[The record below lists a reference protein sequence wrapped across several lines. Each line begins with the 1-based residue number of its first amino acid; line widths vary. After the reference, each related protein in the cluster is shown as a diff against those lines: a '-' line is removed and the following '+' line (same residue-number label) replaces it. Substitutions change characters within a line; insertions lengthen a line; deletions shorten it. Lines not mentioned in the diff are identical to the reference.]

1 MFCVVASAVFLAMSI
16 GACSGGHEKASVTTT
31 TTVSP
36 AIAAGEN
43 LQSLIITAPVGFA
56 EDQTSGADGA
66 ISPRVFSQFGG
77 SKSASEAGFVAGYRE
92 NYVDGYSPDA
102 VSVTLMKFDNAQ
114 SASAYFTTT
123 GRKTLNFAAAT
134 VTPFSL
140 IPGALSVAGTKE
152 YAGEWA
158 NGIVFATGP
167 YYVSVVY
174 VNADQGAPP
183 GELKQWA
190 KTQWLMLN

>member
-1 MFCVVASAVFLAMSI
+1 MSISGCSGKNKKASA
-16 GACSGGHEKASVTTT
+16 TTT

-43 LQSLIITAPVGFA
+43 LQSLIITAPEGFA
-56 EDQTSGADGA
+56 EDQTNGAAGA
-66 ISPRVFSQFGG
+66 ISPGVFSQYGG
-77 SKSASEAGFVAGYRE
+77 SQSASEAGFLAGYRE
-92 NYVDGYSPDA
+92 NYVDGYDPDG

-114 SASAYFTTT
+114 KASAYFATV
-123 GRKTLNFAAAT
+123 GRKTLSFAAAT
-134 VTPFSL
+134 ITPFTL

-152 YAGEWA
+152 YGGEWA
-158 NGIVFATGP
+158 NGIVFTTGS

-190 KTQWLMLN
+190 KSQWLMLN